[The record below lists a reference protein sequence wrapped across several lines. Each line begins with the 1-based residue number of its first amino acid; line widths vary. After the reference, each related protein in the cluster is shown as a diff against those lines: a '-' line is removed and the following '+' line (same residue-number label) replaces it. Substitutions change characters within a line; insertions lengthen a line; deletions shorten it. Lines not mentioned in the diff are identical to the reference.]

1 MNNLIIKIELAQI
14 ALFFAALM
22 PLYGLIMQII
32 KAERKAALE
41 REKMTNQLTFVEK
54 RLDSIENWIATNSGL
69 RLPK

>member
-1 MNNLIIKIELAQI
+1 MNNLIIKIKLAQI

-32 KAERKAALE
+32 KAERKAALD
-41 REKMTNQLTFVEK
+41 REKMTNQLTFIEK
-54 RLDSIENWIATNSGL
+54 RLDSIDNWRAANSGL